1 MRPQLQQP
9 ITWNRLF
16 DEVET
21 LLALGGIQEQVKMEH
36 HQPLDTIHAVNP
48 RRYAQVDMNSPMTMQ
63 FADATRSLPAAHRLA
78 LCAHE
83 VGHILNPEGGEVG
96 ADRAAY
102 EKLGVVIG
110 YDDRWPGK
118 GLQVALDAPPEL
130 FEVFR

>member
-9 ITWNRLF
+9 ITWERLF
-16 DEVET
+16 DEVESV
-21 LLALGGIQEQVKMEH
+21 LVKGGVQDQVQIEH
-36 HQPLDTIHAVNP
+36 YQPLDTIHAINP
-48 RRYAQVDMNSPMTMQ
+48 RRYAQVDPNVPMTMQ
-63 FADATRSLPAAHRLA
+63 FADATRSLPPAHRLG

-83 VGHILNPEGGEVG
+83 VGHILRPGSEVN

-118 GLQVALDAPPEL
+118 GLQVAIDAPQEL
-130 FEVFR
+130 LQIFR